1 MYSVLLKEILL
12 ELEYDDET
20 AKQDFVDYCRYEYA
34 DNIATLQTIDRFE
47 RDYCQDRVIYWYSQP
62 CFFFELLNRS
72 LRSQDIEILV
82 RMTFVLRHLH
92 KQIEHFHSNTI
103 SSGSPTCFHV
113 YRGQGMDRKE
123 FDSKIRN
130 KVGGLLSFNSF
141 LSTSENAAVAEIFV
155 LRNDPNSVAVLF
167 DIIVDKSMSRCPY
180 ASLTHNSAIADEEEI
195 LFSMHSVFR
204 IQSIEEN
211 MDDGSWRVN
220 LTMTHENDQ
229 QLHALTDHIRK
240 RIEGPTGWNRLE
252 NLLME
257 MGKWKMVKPLIEVSL
272 ASSLRDECHRKRAYF
287 HHQLGV
293 INAMIGDY
301 AMAIE
306 HYKESLALKSPTDLL
321 GLALIH
327 NGIGSTLE
335 EQGHSSD
342 ALGEYECALSLINQL
357 GQINIE
363 AVSAV
368 RNNIAGVLRFQG
380 KLLKALH
387 MYEECLELE
396 IKYLPALHPDLAITY
411 ANIASIYDDLNEY
424 EIALRFEFKAL
435 NIEQHSLPS
444 DHPSLAVTHSNI
456 ALTLYAL
463 NRIVEAVSHLQQTV
477 DILTKVLTCDDPFL
491 LRNRSLLEKLQREL

>member
-34 DNIATLQTIDRFE
+34 DNIATLRTIDRFE
-47 RDYCQDRVIYWYSQP
+47 HDYCQDRVIYWYSQP

-82 RMTFVLRHLH
+82 RMTFILRHLH
-92 KQIEHFHSNTI
+92 KQIEHLHSITM
-103 SSGSPTCFHV
+103 SSRSSACFHV
-113 YRGQGMDRKE
+113 YRGQGMNRKE

-141 LSTSENAAVAEIFV
+141 LSTSENATVAEIFV
-155 LRNDPNSVAVLF
+155 LRNDPDSVAVLF
-167 DIIVDKSMSRCPY
+167 DIIIDGSMSRCPY
-180 ASLTHNSAIADEEEI
+180 AALTRNSAIADEEEI

-211 MDDGSWRVN
+211 MNDGIWRVN

-229 QLHALTDHIRK
+229 QLHTLTDYIRK

-272 ASSLRDECHRKRAYF
+272 ASSLRDEDHRKQAYF
-287 HHQLGV
+287 HHQLGF

-301 AMAIE
+301 TMATK
-306 HYKESLALKSPTDLL
+306 HYKESLAVRSPTDLL
-321 GLALIH
+321 GLAMSH

-335 EQGHSSD
+335 QQGHLSD
-342 ALGEYECALSLINQL
+342 AFDEYKCALSLINQL
-357 GQINIE
+357 DQIDIE
-363 AVSAV
+363 AISTV
-368 RNNIAGVLRFQG
+368 RNNIAGVLRYQG
-380 KLLKALH
+380 KLLEALH

-411 ANIASIYDDLNEY
+411 ANIALIYDDLNEY

-444 DHPSLAVTHSNI
+444 DHPSLAITHSNI
-456 ALTLYAL
+456 ALTLYTL
-463 NRIVEAVSHLQQTV
+463 NRIAEAVSHLQQTIN
-477 DILTKVLTCDDPFL
+477 ILTKVSTRDDPLL
-491 LRNRSLLEKLQREL
+491 LRHCTLLEKLQQEL